1 MTSTFKDDKA
11 PLPIIDFANFGTG
24 TGGFEPV
31 QETQRIA
38 NTFYA
43 ACKDVGFAYLINTG
57 IEDEDVQKMFE
68 WSKKLF
74 ALPLETKMKAKHPP
88 EGWKHRG
95 YSTVGME
102 KVSESLTL
110 SLDRISSH
118 VPTHD
123 LKESFDM
130 GSDAPSARLENVWLP
145 EEDLPGF
152 RAASCHF
159 QSLCRT
165 FQMAKL
171 LPALAMG
178 IPGVN
183 DKAFFEGFHKTE
195 DNQLRLLRYPGG
207 EAEVFGREGQDGR
220 RCGAHTDFGT
230 CTLLFQDAV
239 GGLEVEDPHSP
250 GTFVPV
256 PPVSG
261 AVVFNVGDLLMRWSN
276 GILLSMLSYSRRRP
290 SLITPLHPID
300 TLRSTLHRVVA
311 PSSVGA
317 QDGHVPERY
326 SIPYFMGPDAKAFV
340 ECLPGCSGPD
350 RPVRYEGVSVE
361 KYIDDR
367 LNATY

>member
-1 MTSTFKDDKA
+1 
-11 PLPIIDFANFGTG
+11 
-24 TGGFEPV
+24 
-31 QETQRIA
+31 
-38 NTFYA
+38 
-43 ACKDVGFAYLINTG
+43 ACRDVGFAYLINTG
-57 IEDEDVQKMFE
+57 IEDGEVQNMFD

-74 ALPLETKMKAKHPP
+74 ALPLETKLKAKHPP

-95 YSTVGME
+95 YSAVGME
-102 KVSESLTL
+102 KVSEGFQAKPSPAQ
-110 SLDRISSH
+110 H
-118 VPTHD
+118 Y

-130 GSDAPSARLENVWLP
+130 GSDAPTARLENVWVP

-152 RAASCHF
+152 RDASCHF
-159 QSLCRT
+159 QAVCRH
-165 FQMAKL
+165 FQMTKL

-183 DKAFFEGFHKTE
+183 DKAFFEKFHKAE

-207 EAEVFGREGQDGR
+207 EPEVFGKDAQDGR
-220 RCGAHTDFGT
+220 RCGAHSDFGT
-230 CTLLFQDAV
+230 CTLLFQDDV
-239 GGLEVEDPHSP
+239 GGLEVEDPHLP

-256 PPVSG
+256 PPVPG

-276 GILLSMLSYSRRRP
+276 
-290 SLITPLHPID
+290 D

-311 PSSVGA
+311 PPFAASK
-317 QDGHVPERY
+317 DGRVPERY
-326 SIPYFMGPDAKAFV
+326 SIPYFMSPDRQAFV

-350 RPVRYEGVSVE
+350 RPVRYPSVSAQ